1 MSNFSLP
8 ETGKLEKVCGMC
20 RNNRRGAVVV
30 EFVVA
35 APVVLTLVC
44 GWLDYERSVEAQ
56 RCVEAAAREGAEVA
70 AGEGATA
77 ARVAATVAA
86 RLSRAELRSPVVTVD
101 PDLSYSSDCGAP
113 VTVTV
118 SVPFSQVSW
127 LPSPMFLSGKTLT
140 ASTVM
145 RRETVR

>member
-8 ETGKLEKVCGMC
+8 ETGKLEKVCGLC
-20 RNNRRGAVVV
+20 RKNRRGAVVV

-44 GWLDYERSVEAQ
+44 GWLDYERLAEAQ
-56 RCVEAAAREGAEVA
+56 RCVEAAAGEGAEIA
-70 AGEGATA
+70 AGEGATP
-77 ARVAATVAA
+77 ARVAAAVEA
-86 RLSRAELRSPVVTVD
+86 RLSQGALCGPVVTVD
-101 PDLSYSSDCGAP
+101 PDLACSSDCGAA

>member
-8 ETGKLEKVCGMC
+8 ETAKLEKVCGMC
-20 RNNRRGAVVV
+20 RKNRRGAVIV

-44 GWLDYERSVEAQ
+44 GWLDYERLAEAQ
-56 RCVEAAAREGAEVA
+56 RCVEAAAGAGAEVA
-70 AGEGATA
+70 VREGATA
-77 ARVAATVAA
+77 ARVAAAVDA
-86 RLSRAELRSPVVTVD
+86 RLSQAKLRGPVVTID
-101 PDLSYSSDCGAP
+101 PDLSYSSDCGAL